1 MSSLAVSTSWLSFS
15 VTDGEEM
22 LFRIADLGAE
32 TIEIDYRL
40 SEATLRQ
47 LEIACAKR
55 NVTPVSMH
63 AVCPAPDDK
72 PNPRGAERFSLADA
86 NEEKR
91 QNGVRDVIETMRRAS
106 GMGIE
111 KIVVHAGWVP
121 MPSGSMELRKAF
133 DDGLTGTVAG
143 MELVNDLK
151 IARLAARGTGFDQ
164 LLKSVDEL
172 AEGALRTGVTVGI
185 ENRYHLNEYPNYEEL
200 AIILLTFS
208 DAPVGFWLDV
218 GHAQAQDN
226 LGVSPHIP
234 YLTEFNDRIVGAH
247 LHDVIGYRDHLPP
260 SNGSGSVDFKLV
272 RSLLPTEATL
282 VYELRDGVPDDE
294 AARGYARLAELMRG

>member
-1 MSSLAVSTSWLSFS
+1 MSSIAVSTSWLSFS

-22 LFRIADLGAE
+22 LFRIADLGAD
-32 TIEIDYRL
+32 TIEIDYRM
-40 SEATLRQ
+40 SVSTLRQ

-72 PNPRGAERFSLADA
+72 SNHRSAERFSLADED
-86 NEEKR
+86 EEKR
-91 QNGVRDVIETMRRAS
+91 ASAVRDVAETMRRAS

-111 KIVVHAGWVP
+111 RIVVHAGWVP
-121 MPSGSMELRKAF
+121 MPSGAAELRQAF
-133 DDGLTGTVAG
+133 DERKTGTVEG

-164 LLKSVDEL
+164 LLKSVDGL
-172 AEGALRTGVTVGI
+172 AEAALRTGVKVGV

-200 AIILLTFS
+200 AIILLTFP

-218 GHAQAQDN
+218 GHAQAQEN
-226 LGVSPHIP
+226 LGVCPHLP
-234 YLTEFNDRIVGAH
+234 YLTEFGDRIVGVH

-260 SNGSGSVDFKLV
+260 SNGKGSVDFTAI
-272 RSLLPTEATL
+272 RGYLPADAPL
-282 VYELRDGVPDDE
+282 VYELRAGVPDDE
-294 AARGYARLAELMRG
+294 AARGYARLAQLMRG